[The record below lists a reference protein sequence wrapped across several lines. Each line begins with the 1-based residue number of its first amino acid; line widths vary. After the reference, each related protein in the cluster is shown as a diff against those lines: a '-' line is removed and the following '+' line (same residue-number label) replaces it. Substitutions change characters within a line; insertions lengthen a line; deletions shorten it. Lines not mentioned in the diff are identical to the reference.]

1 MSDIRE
7 WWGLRQAGGFAFDQ
21 TAPAIP
27 VHQLLL
33 GTVTSSKSS
42 RNAGNLNVYV
52 QVSYLKMLASSF
64 NYTDKSN
71 QGLPFDWTL
80 DLPISNFDDSH
91 DRFLD
96 RWKST

>member
-1 MSDIRE
+1 M
-7 WWGLRQAGGFAFDQ
+7 FDQ
-21 TAPAIP
+21 MAPAIP
-27 VHQLLL
+27 VHQLLP

-71 QGLPFDWTL
+71 QVLPFDWTL
-80 DLPISNFDDSH
+80 DLPVPNFDDSH

-96 RWKST
+96 R